1 MPTSPPKK
9 RGGQPANTNAFKH
22 GVYSRYYTPEELLAL
37 DRDVAGSLKDELQI
51 LRLSIFDAAET
62 VLKEPEDSL
71 PFHDKVSAMNII
83 AVAVSRLESVI
94 QVRMTAF
101 GDPDRR
107 EQQVESMLAL
117 MERSQTQG
125 ASRSGYR
132 DIVPRAAPPL
142 GGEGEA
148 TPLGSEPQ
156 FAEHILPEGYRGD
169 PPGGTAASTTS
180 PSIPEGGVVEA
191 RVEQGEGSHVAP
203 CPSPV
208 EPSPS
213 DKPQK
218 DSALSVGSVVNDPAP
233 ANVPPPPPK
242 KKVGAPTGN
251 TNAYKH
257 GFYARVFTSSEIK
270 FLEGDQA
277 DQLRHEET
285 LLRVLIRRTWR
296 SFRAAR
302 SSLPWQ
308 EVLFTVRSVGYAV
321 FVIAKLQR
329 ARRRFFGDKTDLEKD
344 IQLGLSEACADLGI
358 LDYLHTQV
366 EK

>member
-9 RGGQPANTNAFKH
+9 RGAQPANTNALKH
-22 GVYSRYYTPEELLAL
+22 GVYSRYYTPGELLAL
-37 DRDVAGSLKDELQI
+37 DRDVVGSLKDELQI
-51 LRLSIFDAAET
+51 LRLSIYDAAES
-62 VLKEPEDSL
+62 VLKGPEDFLS
-71 PFHDKVSAMNII
+71 FHDNVSSMNTI
-83 AVAVSRLESVI
+83 AVAVSRLENVI

-117 MERSQTQG
+117 MEHSETEGEPPQGEAALAEHPLLGGSRYRQPLRHRG
-125 ASRSGYR
+125 ASPLGEESQGF
-132 DIVPRAAPPL
+132 PPL
-142 GGEGEA
+142 A
-148 TPLGSEPQ
+148 TS
-156 FAEHILPEGYRGD
+156 R
-169 PPGGTAASTTS
+169 
-180 PSIPEGGVVEA
+180 SIPEGRVVEETG
-191 RVEQGEGSHVAP
+191 VGPAP
-203 CPSPV
+203 LPSPV

-218 DSALSVGSVVNDPAP
+218 DSALSVGSVVDDPAP
-233 ANVPPPPPK
+233 ANVPPPLPK

-257 GFYARVFTSSEIK
+257 GFYARVFTSSQKK

-285 LLRVLIRRTWR
+285 LLRVLIRRTWA
-296 SFRAAR
+296 SFRAVR

-358 LDYLHTQV
+358 LDYFHTQV